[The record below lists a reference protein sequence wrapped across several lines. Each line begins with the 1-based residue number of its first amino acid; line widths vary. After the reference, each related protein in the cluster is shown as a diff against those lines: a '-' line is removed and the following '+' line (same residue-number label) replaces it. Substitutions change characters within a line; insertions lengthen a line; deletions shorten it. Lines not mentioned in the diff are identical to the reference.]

1 MSRIHGRQLRTR
13 ARVPARKFNRVPT
26 GTCIS
31 SEKGADG
38 ALPLLIKEKDTKP
51 TARDL
56 QPGLVSD
63 EER

>member
-13 ARVPARKFNRVPT
+13 EKIHRVPT
-26 GTCIS
+26 CIS
-31 SEKGADG
+31 RKKKGADG

-51 TARDL
+51 AARDL

>member
-13 ARVPARKFNRVPT
+13 EKIHRVPIHVFLRKK
-26 GTCIS
+26 
-31 SEKGADG
+31 KGADG

-51 TARDL
+51 AARDL

>member
-1 MSRIHGRQLRTR
+1 MGVNY
-13 ARVPARKFNRVPT
+13 ARVHACLQENSIGCSLHVFLRKK
-26 GTCIS
+26 
-31 SEKGADG
+31 KGADG

-51 TARDL
+51 AARDL

>member
-1 MSRIHGRQLRTR
+1 MGVNY
-13 ARVPARKFNRVPT
+13 ARVRKFIGSLHVFLRKK
-26 GTCIS
+26 
-31 SEKGADG
+31 KGADG

-51 TARDL
+51 AARDL

>member
-1 MSRIHGRQLRTR
+1 MGVNY
-13 ARVPARKFNRVPT
+13 ARVHACLQENLIGSLHVFLRKK
-26 GTCIS
+26 
-31 SEKGADG
+31 KGADG

-51 TARDL
+51 AARDL

>member
-1 MSRIHGRQLRTR
+1 MGVNY
-13 ARVPARKFNRVPT
+13 ARVRKFGWWSLHVFLRKK
-26 GTCIS
+26 
-31 SEKGADG
+31 KGADG

-51 TARDL
+51 AARDL

>member
-13 ARVPARKFNRVPT
+13 EKIHRVPT
-26 GTCIS
+26 AVHVFLRKK
-31 SEKGADG
+31 KGADG

-51 TARDL
+51 AARDL

>member
-1 MSRIHGRQLRTR
+1 MGVNY
-13 ARVPARKFNRVPT
+13 ARVRKFIGSLHVPVHVFLRKK
-26 GTCIS
+26 
-31 SEKGADG
+31 KGADG

-51 TARDL
+51 AARDL